1 MKISMLENGID
12 SLQRGFESLTEYELS
27 KIDNPNDNSDYYLLK
42 NAVVYIHH
50 GIEILMK
57 YILSKESEFLIFS
70 SIDKNVKN
78 AYNEKRQKN
87 LESVFQTAL
96 RNKVHTVSY
105 EEAYERL
112 KYLCGH
118 KFSKKV
124 EEQILELNNIR
135 NQITHSEIFMEES
148 EVINLFDNFLDEIDM
163 YFFSKIGK
171 NYKTMSGYSELVSNY
186 GKYIESLESKGA
198 YLKKK
203 AVESYYN
210 ILKKYNL
217 GMGFNEVKR
226 ITDINLAV
234 NIIKDLYK
242 EEFKFG
248 TDLYNSYCSGNVSK
262 IDRIG
267 KEHISIFTQDN
278 NAEFRFKFKSM
289 IIFMPSILS
298 NFSPIL
304 VFESDDDIVKDK
316 EHIKYIYKDCYE
328 KEVLNGIYF
337 YEDNSY
343 TYDGEKVNEFYM
355 MLDYNED
362 FIVPAYH
369 TVERFLTKGIFAHIN
384 IQGLSFGN
392 FKKIIEQARDMDGKT
407 FEILLNQ
414 MVKAKDN

>member
-12 SLQRGFESLTEYELS
+12 SLQRGFGSLTEYELS
-27 KIDNPNDNSDYYLLK
+27 KIDNPHDNSNYYLLK

-70 SIDKNVKN
+70 SIDRNVKN
-78 AYNEKRQKN
+78 AYNEKRQKK
-87 LESVFQTAL
+87 LDSIFQTEL

-118 KFSKKV
+118 KFSKEV
-124 EEQILELNNIR
+124 EGRILKLNNIR

-148 EVINLFDNFLDEIDM
+148 EVVNLFDNFLSEIDM
-163 YFFSKIGK
+163 YFFSKIGN
-171 NYKTMSGYSELVSNY
+171 NYKTMNGYSELLSNY
-186 GKYIESLESKGA
+186 DKYIESLESKGA

-203 AVESYYN
+203 AIESYYN
-210 ILKKYNL
+210 IFQKYKF

-226 ITDINLAV
+226 ITDINLAI

-242 EEFKFG
+242 EEFEFG

-262 IDRIG
+262 ISKIG

-278 NAEFRFKFKSM
+278 KAEFIFKFKSM
-289 IIFMPSILS
+289 MIFISDISS

-304 VFESDDDIVKDK
+304 IFESDDDIIEDK
-316 EHIKYIYKDCYE
+316 EYIKHVSKDYYG
-328 KEVLNGIYF
+328 KEVLSGIYF
-337 YEDNSY
+337 YEDNRY
-343 TYDGEKVNEFYM
+343 TYDGEEVNTFYIR
-355 MLDYNED
+355 LEYDEE

-369 TVERFLTKGIFAHIN
+369 AVDKFLTKGIFAHIN
-384 IQGLSFGN
+384 IQGLDYGN
-392 FKKIIEQARDMDGKT
+392 FKTIIVEARNMDGKE
-407 FEILLNQ
+407 FEILLNEN
-414 MVKAKDN
+414 VKAKNE